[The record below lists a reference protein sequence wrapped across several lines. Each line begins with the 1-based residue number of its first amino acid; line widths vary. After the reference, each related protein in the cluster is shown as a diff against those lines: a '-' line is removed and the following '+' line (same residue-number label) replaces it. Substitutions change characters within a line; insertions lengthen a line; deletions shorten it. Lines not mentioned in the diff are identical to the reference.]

1 MTGTPPRVGFVG
13 LGNMGSPMAQ
23 NLRDA
28 GFPLT
33 VFDVRTQTATDFAAD
48 SDVQVAADLPAL
60 FAESDIVIA
69 MLPNGAIVR
78 SVISAGLDGMPKT
91 AERHGRL
98 IVDMSSSAPQ
108 ETRSLHELVSAHGY
122 GLVDAPVSG
131 GVARAK
137 TGELSILVGGAEDD
151 AALAAPLFE
160 VLGANVFHVGG
171 VGAGHAMK
179 AINNLMS
186 AGGLLL
192 TAEAMIMGAKSGL
205 DPEVMLGVLN
215 ASTGRT
221 HATETKI
228 IPYVLSGTYLSG
240 FALQLMVKDLGIA
253 QGIAQETGSPFVL
266 GSAAKSV
273 WELAKAQLPADADQ
287 MELVRWLESLAG
299 IDLAAT
305 DAP

>member
-1 MTGTPPRVGFVG
+1 MSEPKARVGFIG
-13 LGNMGSPMAQ
+13 LGNMGSPMAG
-23 NLRDA
+23 NLAAA
-28 GFPLT
+28 GYGIT
-33 VFDVRTQTATDFAAD
+33 VFDVRAETAEAFASEHGAE
-48 SDVQVAADLPAL
+48 VAADLPGL
-60 FAESDIVIA
+60 FAASDIVIA
-69 MLPNGAIVR
+69 MLPNGSIVR
-78 SVISAGLDGMPKT
+78 TAITAGLAGLPKT
-91 AERHGRL
+91 SERHGRL
-98 IVDMSSSAPQ
+98 IVDMSSSAPH
-108 ETRSLHELVSAHGY
+108 ETRSLNELVSGYGY

-137 TGELSILVGGAEDD
+137 TGELSILVGGEDAD

-160 VLGANVFHVGG
+160 VLGSNVFRVGG

-192 TAEAMIMGAKSGL
+192 TAEAVIMGAKSGL
-205 DPEVMLGVLN
+205 DPETVLRVLN

-228 IPYVLSGTYLSG
+228 APYVLSGTYASG

-253 QGIAQETGSPFVL
+253 QGIAQETGSPFVF

-273 WELAKAQLPADADQ
+273 WDLAKTQLPADADQ

-299 IDLAAT
+299 IELGAHGKV
-305 DAP
+305 